1 MLILQEINIKYNINM
16 LDIED
21 FKKKLDKKSR
31 LMGIDPGRKR
41 VGIAISDE
49 NKIIATPYTTI
60 IKNKYSDFVKEII
73 KVVEENQIKGIIIG
87 NPINMDGTAS
97 QSSQSAK
104 DLAINLSKDVTENVT
119 LWDER
124 LSSQGAF
131 NLSND
136 LASNTTKKVSK
147 LDENS
152 AQFILQGAL
161 DYITRENTWSDTIKR
176 L

>member
-1 MLILQEINIKYNINM
+1 M

-73 KVVEENQIKGIIIG
+73 KVVEENQIKGIVVG

-136 LASNTTKKVSK
+136 LSSNTSKKVSK

-161 DYITRENTWSDTIKR
+161 DYLARENT
-176 L
+176 

>member
-1 MLILQEINIKYNINM
+1 MSKPQQIIELMEPFIKEGRLLPRSLETINNCV
-16 LDIED
+16 DDFVVIEN
-21 FKKKLDKKSR
+21 
-31 LMGIDPGRKR
+31 
-41 VGIAISDE
+41 E
-49 NKIIATPYTTI
+49 NKIIASPLTTI

-73 KVVEENQIKGIIIG
+73 KIVEENQIKGIVIG

-97 QSSQSAK
+97 HSSQSAK
-104 DLAINLSKDVTENVT
+104 DLAINLSKDVTKNVT

-131 NLSND
+131 SLAGD
-136 LASNTTKKVSK
+136 LAINTSKKVDK

-161 DYITRENTWSDTIKR
+161 DYLTK
-176 L
+176 

>member
-1 MLILQEINIKYNINM
+1 M
-16 LDIED
+16 LDIEE

-49 NKIIATPYTTI
+49 NKIIATPYTTL
-60 IKNKYSDFVKEII
+60 IKNKYSEFLKEII
-73 KVVEENQIKGIIIG
+73 KIFNENQIKGIVVG
-87 NPINMDGTAS
+87 NQINMEGSSS

-136 LASNTTKKVSK
+136 LASNTSKKISK

-161 DYITRENTWSDTIKR
+161 DYLTKENT
-176 L
+176 

>member
-1 MLILQEINIKYNINM
+1 M

-31 LMGIDPGRKR
+31 IMGIDPGGKR
-41 VGIAISDE
+41 IGIAISDE
-49 NKIIATPYTTI
+49 NKIVATPYATI
-60 IKNKYSDFVKEII
+60 IKNNYPDFIKEIKKI
-73 KVVEENQIKGIIIG
+73 INEYQIKGIIIG
-87 NPINMDGTAS
+87 NPINMDGSAS

-104 DLAINLSKDVTENVT
+104 DLAINLSKDITENII

-131 NLSND
+131 NLSGV
-136 LASNTTKKVSK
+136 LRSNTSKKVKK

-152 AQFILQGAL
+152 AQFILQGFL
-161 DYITRENTWSDTIKR
+161 DYLSKKNT
-176 L
+176 

>member
-1 MLILQEINIKYNINM
+1 M

-31 LMGIDPGRKR
+31 IMGIDPGRKR

-73 KVVEENQIKGIIIG
+73 EIFKENQIKGIVVG
-87 NPINMDGTAS
+87 NPINMDGTS
-97 QSSQSAK
+97 SNSSQSAK
-104 DLAINLSKDVTENVT
+104 DLAIKLSKDVTENVV

-147 LDENS
+147 LDQNS
-152 AQFILQGAL
+152 AQFILQGVL
-161 DYITRENTWSDTIKR
+161 DYLTK
-176 L
+176 

>member
-1 MLILQEINIKYNINM
+1 M
-16 LDIED
+16 LDIEE

-41 VGIAISDE
+41 VGVAISDE
-49 NKIIATPYTTI
+49 NKIIATLYTTL
-60 IKNKYSDFVKEII
+60 IKNKYLDFVKELIEI
-73 KVVEENQIKGIIIG
+73 VNENKIMGIVIG
-87 NPINMDGTAS
+87 NPINMDGSSS

-104 DLAINLSKDVTENVT
+104 DLAINLSKDITENIT

-136 LASNTTKKVSK
+136 LSINTSKKVSK
-147 LDENS
+147 LDQNS

-161 DYITRENTWSDTIKR
+161 DYLTKENT
-176 L
+176 

>member
-1 MLILQEINIKYNINM
+1 MLILQEINIKKYNTIM

-73 KVVEENQIKGIIIG
+73 EIFKENQIKGIVVG
-87 NPINMDGTAS
+87 NPINMDGTS
-97 QSSQSAK
+97 SSSSQSAK
-104 DLAINLSKDVTENVT
+104 DLAINLSKDVTENVV

-136 LASNTTKKVSK
+136 LASNTTKKVNK
-147 LDENS
+147 LDQNS
-152 AQFILQGAL
+152 AQFILQGVL
-161 DYITRENTWSDTIKR
+161 DYLTK
-176 L
+176 

>member
-1 MLILQEINIKYNINM
+1 M

-21 FKKKLDKKSR
+21 FKKKLPKKSR
-31 LMGIDPGRKR
+31 LMGIDPGGKR

-49 NKIIATPYTTI
+49 NKIIATPYTTL
-60 IKNKYSDFVKEII
+60 IKNKYSDFVKELIEI
-73 KVVEENQIKGIIIG
+73 VNENKIKGIVIG
-87 NPINMDGTAS
+87 NPINMDGSSS
-97 QSSQSAK
+97 QSSQSAR
-104 DLAINLSKDVTENVT
+104 DLAINLSKDITENIT

-136 LASNTTKKVSK
+136 MGSNTSKKVNK
-147 LDENS
+147 LDQNS

-161 DYITRENTWSDTIKR
+161 DYLTKEKT
-176 L
+176 

>member
-1 MLILQEINIKYNINM
+1 M
-16 LDIED
+16 LDIEE
-21 FKKKLDKKSR
+21 FKKKLNKKSR

-60 IKNKYSDFVKEII
+60 IKNKYSDFIKEII
-73 KVVEENQIKGIIIG
+73 NIVEENHIKGIVVG
-87 NPINMDGTAS
+87 NPINMDGSAS

-104 DLAINLSKDVTENVT
+104 DLAISLSKDVTENVT

-136 LASNTTKKVSK
+136 LASNTSKKVSK

-161 DYITRENTWSDTIKR
+161 DYLTRENT
-176 L
+176 

>member
-1 MLILQEINIKYNINM
+1 M

-21 FKKKLDKKSR
+21 FKKKLGKKSR

-49 NKIIATPYTTI
+49 NKIIASPLTTI

-73 KVVEENQIKGIIIG
+73 KIVEENQIKGIVIG

-97 QSSQSAK
+97 HSSQSAK
-104 DLAINLSKDVTENVT
+104 DLAINLSKDVTKNVT

-131 NLSND
+131 NLAND
-136 LASNTTKKVSK
+136 LAINTSKKVDK

-161 DYITRENTWSDTIKR
+161 DYLTRENT
-176 L
+176 

>member
-1 MLILQEINIKYNINM
+1 M

-41 VGIAISDE
+41 IGIAISDE
-49 NKIIATPYTTI
+49 NKIVATPYTTI
-60 IKNKYSDFVKEII
+60 IKNKYSDFIDEIKKI
-73 KVVEENQIKGIIIG
+73 IEDNQIKGIVIG
-87 NPINMDGTAS
+87 NPINMNGSPS

-104 DLAINLSKDVTENVT
+104 DLAINLSKDVTENIT

-136 LASNTTKKVSK
+136 LELNSSSKIKK

-161 DYITRENTWSDTIKR
+161 DYITRENT
-176 L
+176 